1 MDLTAILITLA
12 IGAVAGWL
20 AGLLTRGS
28 GYGLI
33 GDIIVGLLGALIG
46 AWLFRELNVPLDL
59 GNAIVNRIVIAVVG
73 AIVLMLIVSLLRPRR
88 FSERRRFWRRR

>member
-33 GDIIVGLLGALIG
+33 GDIIVGLVGALIG
-46 AWLFRELNVPLDL
+46 AWLFRALNVRLDL
-59 GNAIVNRIVIAVVG
+59 GNVIVTRIAIAVIG

-88 FSERRRFWRRR
+88 FSERLRFWRRR